1 MRAAEP
7 IQFKGGALFAIWKG
21 KSSATQCSAHR
32 GILVSSTPGKSF
44 HRVARQRAIP
54 ALQNIASEMQI
65 GGLPHFPVTMA
76 SHFVRAFQE
85 GCAQRKRSYGLLFLD
100 LREAFYRVVRPL
112 LTGTSFCDEAVA
124 QVVRSVRLPPGIMHE
139 LHEHLHGSP
148 LPEDAGATDWA
159 SAQVC
164 EAMQSTWFRFQGSA
178 TVVKTGT
185 GSRPGDNLADV
196 CFSFIFARVLKDI
209 RREAR
214 QTGHLPTVPWSAEM
228 VCSLQEVDTGLRTKE
243 ALDATWMDDATFLV
257 VADTA
262 ADLPGAMA
270 ITGKAVL
277 DACVSRTP
285 LPNLDRGKTE
295 LIAHVV
301 GAGSRGLRKDLFSL
315 PDASLAIPRK
325 LWDGAHIRLVP
336 TYQHLGGFIHHDAS
350 LVRELRHRV
359 GAAWKAFNARKKR
372 VFSSPT
378 VSLQDKAIL
387 YESLILSILLHG
399 PGHGEPSAQLSSPS
413 WNRPTLG
420 WLSLWCGLYTHMR
433 RPCTWAAAMY
443 FPSCDFPLLIRCCI

>member
-1 MRAAEP
+1 
-7 IQFKGGALFAIWKG
+7 
-21 KSSATQCSAHR
+21 
-32 GILVSSTPGKSF
+32 
-44 HRVARQRAIP
+44 
-54 ALQNIASEMQI
+54 
-65 GGLPHFPVTMA
+65 
-76 SHFVRAFQE
+76 
-85 GCAQRKRSYGLLFLD
+85 
-100 LREAFYRVVRPL
+100 
-112 LTGTSFCDEAVA
+112 
-124 QVVRSVRLPPGIMHE
+124 
-139 LHEHLHGSP
+139 
-148 LPEDAGATDWA
+148 
-159 SAQVC
+159 
-164 EAMQSTWFRFQGSA
+164 
-178 TVVKTGT
+178 
-185 GSRPGDNLADV
+185 
-196 CFSFIFARVLKDI
+196 
-209 RREAR
+209 
-214 QTGHLPTVPWSAEM
+214 M